1 MSNPN
6 KKTNDEWKQQLTE
19 NVYHV
24 TREQGT
30 ETPFSGAYYKNKD
43 EGRYACVCCHSPLFS
58 SQEKYDSGS
67 GWPSFWQPVTEHC
80 IAEIQDVSLGVIR
93 TEVRCAGCDAHLGHV
108 FNDGPKPTGLRY
120 CINSVCLKFEK
131 K

>member
-1 MSNPN
+1 MLNPN

-30 ETPFSGAYYKNKD
+30 EVPFSGAYYKNKD
-43 EGRYACVCCHSPLFS
+43 EGGYACICCHTPLFS

-80 IAEIQDVSLGVIR
+80 ITEIQDVSLGVVR
-93 TEVRCAGCDAHLGHV
+93 TEVRCAECGAHLGHV

-120 CINSVCLKFEK
+120 CINSVCLEFEK